1 MSSATT
7 SVTRAWN
14 GFRTT
19 LWRDLF
25 IMVRELPRVL
35 AQTVVQPFFMLLVMG
50 KVLTEIGYVRAD
62 YGAVLLPGIIALTAF
77 LGALQNTA
85 LGLVFDF
92 DVTRE
97 LEDRLLLPAPL
108 YVVALAK
115 MAFGALRGV
124 LSAVV
129 ILPVGFLLLDTV
141 WPTDELLAVAPLV
154 VLGSLSGAAA
164 GMLLGTS
171 VEGRNIAVWF
181 AIAVTPLTF
190 TGATQY
196 PWPSLEHSLWFQ
208 VLCAVNPLTY
218 LSEALRAVT
227 APEVP
232 HIALSVD
239 VVVLV
244 VSVLLCGTAA
254 VRGFYRRALD

>member
-1 MSSATT
+1 LSATT

-62 YGAVLLPGIIALTAF
+62 YAAVLLPGIIALTAF

-92 DVTRE
+92 DLTRE

-141 WPTDELLAVAPLV
+141 WSAGDLLVVAPLV

-164 GMLLGTS
+164 GLLLGTS
-171 VEGRNIAVWF
+171 VESRNIAVWF

-196 PWPSLEHSLWFQ
+196 PWPALGHTLWFQ

-227 APEVP
+227 APQVP

-239 VVVLV
+239 VAVLV
-244 VSVLLCGTAA
+244 VSVLLFGALA